1 MSHMLLVSHTDD
13 TMSRRWFPRSLWG
26 GNKSSRE
33 FCVRFLICFVVPKWR
48 RREKEVIR
56 IMEIK
61 EDFMALF
68 EKARTFSK
76 CEIQRRVNGT
86 DEVNY
91 PKKNKQE
98 KRRKKISYIY
108 HIEGWR
114 RKKTS
119 FISNAFAGRS
129 QENCHNNQM
138 VSGFH
143 SFRFIKAGAC
153 GTADNPACNYQQ
165 HSKLLFSPFL
175 NNFFKSLA
183 IQNTERREREMG
195 GNLGGKRGGGE
206 R

>member
-114 RKKTS
+114 RKKKLVLFQTHLPGGRKKIVIIIKWFLVFIRFVSSRRARAGQQTIPLVIINNILS
-119 FISNAFAGRS
+119 F
-129 QENCHNNQM
+129 
-138 VSGFH
+138 
-143 SFRFIKAGAC
+143 
-153 GTADNPACNYQQ
+153 
-165 HSKLLFSPFL
+165 FSPLFWTISS
-175 NNFFKSLA
+175 NH
-183 IQNTERREREMG
+183 
-195 GNLGGKRGGGE
+195 
-206 R
+206 